1 MAERISMDSM
11 DWTIPQVLKEVQS
24 ISADQTSKDCP
35 DCLMVIA
42 LWNSNGTF
50 DTKFW
55 NVGMKVSEMVA
66 LLEVQKQKLIKYM
79 EDEGH
84 ERQEV

>member
-1 MAERISMDSM
+1 MDSM

-24 ISADQTSKDCP
+24 IKDCP

-42 LWNSNGTF
+42 LWNSNGNF

-55 NVGMKVSEMVA
+55 NVGMKMSEMIA
-66 LLEVQKQKLIKYM
+66 LLEVQKQKLVKYM

>member
-1 MAERISMDSM
+1 MDSM
-11 DWTIPQVLKEVQS
+11 DWTIPQVLKQVQS

-42 LWNSNGTF
+42 LWNASGHF

-55 NVGMKVSEMVA
+55 NVGMKVSEMIA

-79 EDEGH
+79 EDDNGRE
-84 ERQEV
+84 QDQIA